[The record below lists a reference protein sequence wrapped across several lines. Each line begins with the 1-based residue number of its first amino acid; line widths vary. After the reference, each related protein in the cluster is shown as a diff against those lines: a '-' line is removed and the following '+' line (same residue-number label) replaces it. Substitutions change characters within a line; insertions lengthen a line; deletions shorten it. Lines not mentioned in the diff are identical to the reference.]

1 MQGSYSSNICWS
13 DSCQLYDYVRTIIC
27 QKCMGVY
34 FFEKSLSFPCIVF
47 KILKLPLNF
56 SPKLGYFQKNYEKF
70 AKNEEKIQ
78 KSKIR
83 NKKIGEN
90 YIFLGKFCKKLYN

>member
-13 DSCQLYDYVRTIIC
+13 DSCQLYDYVKTIIC
-27 QKCMGVY
+27 QKCMDVY

-47 KILKLPLNF
+47 KIFKFPQYL
-56 SPKLGYFQKNYEKF
+56 SPKLGYVQKTMKNLQ
-70 AKNEEKIQ
+70 KNEEKIQ

-83 NKKIGEN
+83 NKKQEKISYFRGN
-90 YIFLGKFCKKLYN
+90 FAKVA